1 MIFGNNI
8 DRTRL
13 DGKREDEGDFDY
25 LNVSNR
31 AEAARVRDFLESCLG
46 EYPNEHRAEI
56 IQRLRESDIQ
66 FASAAFELF
75 LYACF
80 LRMGWTVDVHPEVP
94 DGNGRRPDFRVHTG
108 TAEAFYVE
116 ATLARQF
123 SDAELAAERRKAEVL
138 RAIDDMPCPDFVLD
152 LDVEGSP
159 RTNVPRKNLRH
170 RIRRWIDSLDASA
183 VEAQIREGH
192 AREELR
198 YEHDGWTIL
207 IRAIPRRPGRASGGR
222 TIGIRSLGIR
232 SVNIAQA
239 VKSAA
244 KSKASRY
251 GNLDLPLVVAINVEE
266 EFADVTLERDA
277 LFGQLQFW
285 IPRDGSH
292 GQRQVVRLPDGVWH
306 GPHGPQHT
314 RLSGVWLFRR
324 FDPWHF
330 VARGSNLL
338 YVNLWATLPVPPGAL
353 QFPHATV
360 ENGRLVEHEGTAFR
374 DVFGL
379 DANWPNEPDA
389 ATSAPQLGAM

>member
-1 MIFGNNI
+1 MIFDNNI
-8 DRTRL
+8 HRTRL
-13 DGKREDEGDFDY
+13 DGKREDESDFDY
-25 LNVSNR
+25 LNVSDR
-31 AEAARVRDFLESCLG
+31 AEAGRVRDFLETCLR
-46 EYPNEHRAEI
+46 EYPDEHRAEI

-80 LRMGWTVDVHPEVP
+80 LRMGWTVDVHPEVLK
-94 DGNGRRPDFRVHTG
+94 GNGKRPDFRVRTG
-108 TAEAFYVE
+108 SEEAFYVE

-138 RAIDDMPCPDFVLD
+138 RAIDDMPCPNFVLD
-152 LDVEGSP
+152 LDIEGSP
-159 RTNVPRKNLRH
+159 RTTVPRRNLRH
-170 RIRRWIDSLDASA
+170 RIRRWLASLDIDT

-192 AREELR
+192 TREELR
-198 YEHDGWTIL
+198 YEHDGWTII
-207 IRAIPRRPGRASGGR
+207 IRAIPRRPGRAPGGR

-232 SVNIAQA
+232 TVNILQA

-251 GNLDLPLVVAINVEE
+251 GDLDLPLVVAINVEE

-285 IPRDGSH
+285 IPRDGSS
-292 GQRQVVRLPDGVWH
+292 GERQVVRLPDGVWH
-306 GPHGPQHT
+306 GPKGPQHT

-338 YVNLWATLPVPPGAL
+338 YVNPWATLPVPPSAL
-353 QFPHATV
+353 RFPHASV
-360 ENGRLVEHEGTAFR
+360 ENDRLVEHEGATFR

-379 DANWPNEPDA
+379 DPNWPNEPDA
-389 ATSAPQLGAM
+389 AVDTPRIGTT